1 MTIEIIIC
9 SILRV
14 PNDDV
19 WHNDVSLK
27 LWRRNRDC
35 RNEEATIFDFMK
47 KFYSYLCSCQRQ
59 VHVLTTGGKVCI
71 FINIYLSFIISKVF
85 YYLSLKWKKKKKWN
99 KKQIFFAAML
109 HSGNVTHSISIV
121 CLFFPGI
128 NSPIHWSLK
137 LLYRK
142 TK

>member
-85 YYLSLKWKKKKKWN
+85 YYLSLKWKKRRYEIKN
-99 KKQIFFAAML
+99 KYFLLLSAML
-109 HSGNVTHSISIV
+109 HSGTHSILIV
-121 CLFFPGI
+121 CLFSRELI
-128 NSPIHWSLK
+128 
-137 LLYRK
+137 LLSIGL
-142 TK
+142 